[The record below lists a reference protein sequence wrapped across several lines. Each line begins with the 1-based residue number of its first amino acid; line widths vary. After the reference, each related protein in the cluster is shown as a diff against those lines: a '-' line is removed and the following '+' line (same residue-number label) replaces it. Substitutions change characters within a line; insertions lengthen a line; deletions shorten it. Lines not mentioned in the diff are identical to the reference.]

1 MRVGLRLLPGVRA
14 ASAAHCTLP
23 AGRTWRA
30 VRHQTVEEIWYFL
43 EGRGQAGPLTFF
55 IVTMP
60 PWPGVHEAV
69 RVKDHWE
76 T

>member
-1 MRVGLRLLPGVRA
+1 LAFRN
-14 ASAAHCTLP
+14 
-23 AGRTWRA
+23 AG
-30 VRHQTVEEIWYFL
+30 
-43 EGRGQAGPLTFF
+43 AGPLAFF

-60 PWPGVHEAV
+60 PWPGAPEAV